1 MGKSHLI
8 SKKSEDKKIMEEHL
22 KKPFEERCKLS
33 QKLMTENK
41 LRVPFIV
48 EKHSKANIKSTSK
61 VKFLVP
67 KAFKVLHFL
76 QILQKDMDLRKDSSI
91 YLFIKDR
98 LIKQDMVIGDVYEK
112 YKETD
117 GFVYAHYSEIPSFGS
132 EYS

>member
-1 MGKSHLI
+1 MGNKNNKNSE
-8 SKKSEDKKIMEEHL
+8 KKSMEEHL
-22 KKPFEERCKLS
+22 KKSFEERCKLS

-48 EKHSKANIKSTSK
+48 EKHAKAKIKSTSK

-67 KAFKVLHFL
+67 KAFKVVHFL

-112 YKETD
+112 YKDHD
-117 GFVYAHYSEIPSFGS
+117 GFVYANYAELPSFGGAN
-132 EYS
+132 